1 MLEVFWYVVAATLA
15 GVGTGL
21 VGLSAATAMVPI
33 LIVLC
38 PSFAGETGAYQATA
52 IALASDILGSAVTTA
67 TYIRHR
73 NIDLKRGWIMLVCI
87 VGMCTFGSFAAWKAG
102 NVVLGGFTLFLTF
115 CIGIRFLVK
124 PSTERWD
131 TAEKGD
137 RLDAKGVAISLF
149 FGLTIG
155 FGTGF
160 VGSGGG
166 MMMLVVFTA
175 FLGMEL
181 KSAVGMSTF
190 IMTFTALIASVSHI
204 LIHPAILLERWP
216 VLMLCIVVATAA
228 SLISARFANRVDNR
242 TVGRVTGVVLTA
254 MGALLIVLHYWNV
267 IARFLW

>member
-1 MLEVFWYVVAATLA
+1 MLEYFWYTVAAALA

-52 IALASDILGSAVTTA
+52 IALASDILGSAVTTT
-67 TYIRHR
+67 TYIRHK

-87 VGMCTFGSFAAWKAG
+87 VGMCTLGSFAAWKAG

-124 PSTERWD
+124 PATDRKD
-131 TAEKGD
+131 NAGGDEK
-137 RLDAKGVAISLF
+137 LDLKSVIISLF

-160 VGSGGG
+160 VGTGGG
-166 MMMLVVFTA
+166 MMMLVVFTV

-181 KSAVGMSTF
+181 KVAVGTSTF
-190 IMTFTALIASVSHI
+190 IMTFTALIASASHI
-204 LIHPAILLERWP
+204 IIHPAILLERWP
-216 VLMLCIVVATAA
+216 VLIYCIAVTTAA
-228 SLISARFANRVDNR
+228 SLCSARFANRANSR
-242 TVGRVTGVVLTA
+242 TVGLVTGVILTS
-254 MGALLIVLHYWNV
+254 MGALLIVLHYWEH
-267 IARFLW
+267 IG